1 MSWVGEMRTLGERL
15 DRMQDNMEGMDT
27 KPDVSL
33 LAALDRGERSKQERK
48 DEGSMLKQ
56 EEASRRKQ
64 EEGSRRKLEEGG
76 RKKQE
81 DVIKRKQ
88 EDGSKRKQEEG
99 SKRKQEEVIRRI
111 QDEGTKKKEEE
122 AGRRKQE
129 DEVSSGDAEDTQALT
144 SGKLK
149 LKIKT
154 EGGKRFSKVISEDK
168 ENINL
173 KEKESLI
180 NGEPAVSSER
190 VRLDSIVVTPLS
202 TSERAIDALL
212 RQQNKTVSTCTSNS
226 EVDSL
231 KDVKEDIEQRNEVAC
246 DLFSEP
252 EQEPDPEPDHP
263 PEPAAQDVEKL
274 VQIKSE
280 ISIDTHPILTKE
292 NLNGPHIDG
301 PNIENVEL
309 LQKQHIRSST
319 IQPTVKPEPAQKK
332 SPELEREVRSR
343 KAQRTNRPGP
353 ASTKT
358 KKMLKKSIQ
367 LGSIAKRKSL
377 MPPDYKSDSGTSE
390 LTNGHIE
397 KYHDL
402 CGVKKDLIDPD
413 EFSDPD
419 RGNWLKDNAKYPRWI
434 RFKCPYCTFT
444 ESKRHVVDDHIII
457 DHSIQGTSKMVPK
470 YGEATKQMMFLMIE
484 RDPQLFT
491 KYHED
496 MLFCDDDNMSIL
508 EEVCQDAL
516 IFKGEVLNTST
527 ASDTSLTSDQETCNL
542 ASSVGE
548 WLQCDAT
555 LPAGWQYKEVMLQNG
570 TQRKSYL
577 SSCGKM
583 LSSRDTVAEFLLG
596 RGLDIMHPTG
606 FSGTY
611 CMTGL
616 PTQCSGK
623 EVVLLC

>member
-56 EEASRRKQ
+56 EDASRRKQ
-64 EEGSRRKLEEGG
+64 DEGSRRKLEEGG
-76 RKKQE
+76 QKKQE

-88 EDGSKRKQEEG
+88 EEGNNRKQEEGTKRKQEEG
-99 SKRKQEEVIRRI
+99 SKRKQEEVIRRT

-168 ENINL
+168 ENINM

-180 NGEPAVSSER
+180 NGEPALSSER

-231 KDVKEDIEQRNEVAC
+231 KDVKEDIEQSSEVAC

-252 EQEPDPEPDHP
+252 EQEPYPEPDQP
-263 PEPAAQDVEKL
+263 PEHGAQDAEKM

-280 ISIDTHPILTKE
+280 ISIDTHPIMTKD
-292 NLNGPHIDG
+292 NLNGPKIVG
-301 PNIENVEL
+301 PKIENVEL
-309 LQKQHIRSST
+309 LKKQQVRSST
-319 IQPTVKPEPAQKK
+319 IQPTVKPEPVPKK

-353 ASTKT
+353 ASTKS
-358 KKMLKKSIQ
+358 KKILKKSIQ
-367 LGSIAKRKSL
+367 LESIAKTNSL
-377 MPPDYKSDSGTSE
+377 MLPDYKSDSGTSE

-397 KYHDL
+397 EDDDL
-402 CGVKKDLIDPD
+402 CGAKKDLIDPD

-419 RGNWLKDNAKYPRWI
+419 RGSWLKGNAKYPRWI

-444 ESKRHVVDDHIII
+444 ESKRHVVNDYRH
-457 DHSIQGTSKMVPK
+457 HSS
-470 YGEATKQMMFLMIE
+470 A
-484 RDPQLFT
+484 QL
-491 KYHED
+491 
-496 MLFCDDDNMSIL
+496 
-508 EEVCQDAL
+508 
-516 IFKGEVLNTST
+516 
-527 ASDTSLTSDQETCNL
+527 
-542 ASSVGE
+542 
-548 WLQCDAT
+548 
-555 LPAGWQYKEVMLQNG
+555 
-570 TQRKSYL
+570 
-577 SSCGKM
+577 
-583 LSSRDTVAEFLLG
+583 
-596 RGLDIMHPTG
+596 
-606 FSGTY
+606 
-611 CMTGL
+611 
-616 PTQCSGK
+616 
-623 EVVLLC
+623 